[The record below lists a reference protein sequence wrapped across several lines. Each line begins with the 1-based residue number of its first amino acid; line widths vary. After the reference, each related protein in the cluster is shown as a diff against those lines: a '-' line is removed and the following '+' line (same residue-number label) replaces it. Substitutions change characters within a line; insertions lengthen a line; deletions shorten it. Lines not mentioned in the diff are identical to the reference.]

1 MKRIRGLPDG
11 TPGLKDYLEVETQ
24 GASWDAFHSHL
35 GGRAHRGL
43 IEELVDLQ
51 HGLCGYCEIRLTEL
65 DRQVEHVVP
74 QSDPVQG
81 ASRAL
86 DFRNLI
92 ACCKGG
98 TWRSSDGSRYLR
110 PVRQNR
116 TCGEEKG
123 ARRIK
128 AFLDPRELPAAPSLA
143 RVLEDGRIEA
153 DVVACTSAGVSAGDV
168 NETIEMLN
176 LNSLWQKSIDRSR
189 PESTEWRR
197 FGGMAMGKK
206 PAARQPSPMWVTTAD
221 LPTSAGHPFF
231 ERLNRVLEEAGFDAF
246 VEGLC
251 AVFYASRLGRPSL
264 RPGRYFRLLFI
275 GYFEG
280 LSSERGI
287 AWRVADSLSLRAF
300 LDLDVTE
307 APPNHSTLSRT
318 RRLIDVET
326 HVAVFTWVLERLA
339 GAGLVQGKTVG
350 VDATTLE
357 ANAAMRSIER
367 RDTGESYEAFVR
379 QLAKASGIETPT
391 RAELARFDRSRKDR
405 KTSNKEWQSPQD
417 PDAKIA
423 KMKDGRTHLAHKAE
437 HGIDLETGAILSVT
451 VQEASEGDSAMLP
464 ATLTMAAEQVE
475 AVQPAGAEVEEV
487 VADKGYHSDATL
499 VALDEIGVRS
509 YVSEPE
515 RGRRCWQDK
524 KTGETPVEKRA
535 AQKALYGNRRR
546 IRGDRGRRLQRR
558 RGELV
563 ERPFAHQYETGGL
576 RRVWVRGHENVRKRV
591 LIQAAGCN
599 LGLLLRRLTG
609 VGTPRSLQGR
619 ALSAICGLIGRLT
632 ALWGR
637 LTASWDFQWTPAGL
651 VRLNRSSPSCLNRP
665 AQRTAFFHGLLNAR
679 RLRIARERRW
689 RALSDAWGEWTERLS
704 DPDQMHEAARR
715 ELLPANGRLSQF
727 FTTARSYFGP
737 LAERVLDEPPRAWI

>member
-143 RVLEDGRIEA
+143 RVLEDG
-153 DVVACTSAGVSAGDV
+153 
-168 NETIEMLN
+168 
-176 LNSLWQKSIDRSR
+176 
-189 PESTEWRR
+189 
-197 FGGMAMGKK
+197 
-206 PAARQPSPMWVTTAD
+206 
-221 LPTSAGHPFF
+221 
-231 ERLNRVLEEAGFDAF
+231 
-246 VEGLC
+246 
-251 AVFYASRLGRPSL
+251 
-264 RPGRYFRLLFI
+264 
-275 GYFEG
+275 
-280 LSSERGI
+280 
-287 AWRVADSLSLRAF
+287 
-300 LDLDVTE
+300 
-307 APPNHSTLSRT
+307 
-318 RRLIDVET
+318 
-326 HVAVFTWVLERLA
+326 
-339 GAGLVQGKTVG
+339 
-350 VDATTLE
+350 
-357 ANAAMRSIER
+357 
-367 RDTGESYEAFVR
+367 
-379 QLAKASGIETPT
+379 
-391 RAELARFDRSRKDR
+391 
-405 KTSNKEWQSPQD
+405 
-417 PDAKIA
+417 
-423 KMKDGRTHLAHKAE
+423 
-437 HGIDLETGAILSVT
+437 
-451 VQEASEGDSAMLP
+451 
-464 ATLTMAAEQVE
+464 
-475 AVQPAGAEVEEV
+475 
-487 VADKGYHSDATL
+487 
-499 VALDEIGVRS
+499 
-509 YVSEPE
+509 
-515 RGRRCWQDK
+515 
-524 KTGETPVEKRA
+524 
-535 AQKALYGNRRR
+535 
-546 IRGDRGRRLQRR
+546 
-558 RGELV
+558 
-563 ERPFAHQYETGGL
+563 
-576 RRVWVRGHENVRKRV
+576 
-591 LIQAAGCN
+591 
-599 LGLLLRRLTG
+599 
-609 VGTPRSLQGR
+609 
-619 ALSAICGLIGRLT
+619 
-632 ALWGR
+632 
-637 LTASWDFQWTPAGL
+637 
-651 VRLNRSSPSCLNRP
+651 
-665 AQRTAFFHGLLNAR
+665 LNAR